1 MWTPADVPEGPVGNR
16 LFSPFRVPRATR
28 ATMRLHA
35 VFPVLHTPY
44 DYYERI

>member
-1 MWTPADVPEGPVGNR
+1 VWTPEELRGNPVHNR
-16 LFSPFRVPRATR
+16 RFSPLGVPRTKP

-44 DYYERI
+44 YYYERI